1 MHRAQP
7 HRPAA
12 LVLVL
17 LLLLTGTGTAGAGP
31 ADPPVPAADIPAS
44 GTVTAPQRA
53 MLVATVEPDFSPA
66 LPTLH
71 RGLAVADVGGEV
83 RRIGD
88 RAMAGSWSPDGEQI
102 AYAGIGGLRLVE
114 RDGSD
119 DRLLVGDVTPA
130 GMAWSPDGSTL
141 LGVVEDGV
149 DRLVVV
155 DVATQAVEV
164 LHSAPLAEAIG
175 IPAWSPDGTRI
186 AFGQTPH
193 DGPQHRM
200 FVIDRDGGPA
210 RQLTGDEALATSG
223 LAWTPDGH
231 AVLATTIALGDPA
244 ARVTR
249 VAVADGATTTL
260 LNDAQGALVADPGRT
275 RVAEATT
282 GGVVL
287 RPLDGG
293 PSATIAV
300 PGATGRVTPLAWT
313 GDHLVVAAEDG
324 EGLGTVG
331 VLDPATGGF
340 RPVADDVGPVAV
352 AVDPSP
358 PREAL
363 PATTARSLWW
373 TRLRPAGS
381 APVALIGRA
390 DDFADSL
397 ASGGL
402 QGVLGAPLL
411 LTPTTRLDGAVAEE
425 LARLGAERV
434 VLLGGTG
441 ALGEEVAGAAAG
453 LGLDVVRVEG
463 PTRLSTAVAAADA
476 LVAAAGPPPAVV
488 LARAFGDPEDPTRGF
503 ADALAGGAMAA
514 DLGVPLL
521 LTATDEVSA
530 EVTGWLDRTP
540 AVTQVLVLGGPTA
553 VGDQVVAD
561 LEARGLGVR
570 RLAGPDRGG
579 TAAAVRDAAPD
590 VAASLGRVTGDDG
603 AGGPVQVDGTDP
615 LAWADGFAVA
625 GLTAPSH
632 GGGVLLGAGPA
643 TVRSLLAGPQ
653 ASAARCGPLVAAH
666 PCGEVAAVVA
676 ARQDPTSVLAA
687 TATTPPTDART
698 VTFTSWQRGLTVC
711 LRAWLSDGTLDHIVL
726 ADQRWAA
733 EDGLVTACVHGLG
746 APIHETLLDEG
757 AEVMWV
763 FGDGT
768 TVTSP
773 VARQE

>member
-1 MHRAQP
+1 
-7 HRPAA
+7 
-12 LVLVL
+12 
-17 LLLLTGTGTAGAGP
+17 
-31 ADPPVPAADIPAS
+31 
-44 GTVTAPQRA
+44 
-53 MLVATVEPDFSPA
+53 
-66 LPTLH
+66 
-71 RGLAVADVGGEV
+71 
-83 RRIGD
+83 
-88 RAMAGSWSPDGEQI
+88 
-102 AYAGIGGLRLVE
+102 
-114 RDGSD
+114 
-119 DRLLVGDVTPA
+119 
-130 GMAWSPDGSTL
+130 
-141 LGVVEDGV
+141 
-149 DRLVVV
+149 
-155 DVATQAVEV
+155 
-164 LHSAPLAEAIG
+164 
-175 IPAWSPDGTRI
+175 
-186 AFGQTPH
+186 
-193 DGPQHRM
+193 
-200 FVIDRDGGPA
+200 
-210 RQLTGDEALATSG
+210 
-223 LAWTPDGH
+223 
-231 AVLATTIALGDPA
+231 
-244 ARVTR
+244 
-249 VAVADGATTTL
+249 
-260 LNDAQGALVADPGRT
+260 
-275 RVAEATT
+275 
-282 GGVVL
+282 
-287 RPLDGG
+287 
-293 PSATIAV
+293 
-300 PGATGRVTPLAWT
+300 
-313 GDHLVVAAEDG
+313 
-324 EGLGTVG
+324 
-331 VLDPATGGF
+331 
-340 RPVADDVGPVAV
+340 
-352 AVDPSP
+352 
-358 PREAL
+358 
-363 PATTARSLWW
+363 
-373 TRLRPAGS
+373 
-381 APVALIGRA
+381 
-390 DDFADSL
+390 
-397 ASGGL
+397 
-402 QGVLGAPLL
+402 
-411 LTPTTRLDGAVAEE
+411 
-425 LARLGAERV
+425 
-434 VLLGGTG
+434 
-441 ALGEEVAGAAAG
+441 
-453 LGLDVVRVEG
+453 
-463 PTRLSTAVAAADA
+463 
-476 LVAAAGPPPAVV
+476 
-488 LARAFGDPEDPTRGF
+488 
-503 ADALAGGAMAA
+503 MAA